1 MPIRKARTSD
11 ATSAASCITS
21 MFAYMDATAPGAL
34 SADVDRQWSA
44 SILRAFMA
52 SGGYLDTSWVWANS
66 NAGGRI
72 DAVLVGGIENHDR
85 GTGPQPWYVAKIAAI
100 RAGVLAQVDHDA
112 ALLRPLKLALPD
124 AVQRFGAVGFMGEFP
139 TAWGRLRTF
148 LQTFASYSDE
158 VREDGL
164 AMRVWMRFNA
174 GLPELTARTAG
185 LS

>member
-85 GTGPQPWYVAKIAAI
+85 GAGPQPWYVAKVAAI
-100 RAGVLAQVDHDA
+100 RALVLAQTDHDA

-124 AVQRFGAVGFMGEFP
+124 AVQRFGAVGFMGEFSARW
-139 TAWGRLRTF
+139 TRLLAF
-148 LQTFASYSDE
+148 LQTFASYSE
-158 VREDGL
+158 ERSADGR
-164 AMRVWMRFNA
+164 MVRVWMRFQA
-174 GLPELTARTAG
+174 GLPELTARTEG